1 MKNISAVAKE
11 VGLSAKTVR
20 YYESIG
26 LTSSPI
32 RGENGYRCYN
42 QNMINELNFV
52 KRARAAG
59 FNLEECKELIQ
70 LQNDEHRTAAQ
81 VKALTLEKIADIEE
95 RIATLQGMLSTLQSL
110 ASTCRGDNSPH
121 CAILEQLSNE

>member
-20 YYESIG
+20 YYESIE
-26 LTSSPI
+26 LTSAPI

-42 QNMINELNFV
+42 QSIINELNFV

-59 FNLEECKELIQ
+59 FNLEECKELIN
-70 LQNDEHRTAAQ
+70 LYKNENRTAAQ

-95 RIATLQGMLSTLQSL
+95 RIVTLQGMLSTLQSL
-110 ASTCRGDNSPH
+110 ASSCRGDNSPH
-121 CAILEQLSNE
+121 CSILEQLSNE

>member
-26 LTSSPI
+26 LTSAPI
-32 RGENGYRCYN
+32 RGENRYRYYN
-42 QNMINELNFV
+42 QDIINELNFV

-59 FNLEECKELIQ
+59 FNLEECKELIN
-70 LQNDEHRTAAQ
+70 LYKDENRTAAQ
-81 VKALTLEKIADIEE
+81 VKTLTLEKIADIEE

-110 ASTCRGDNSPH
+110 ASSCRGDNSPH
-121 CAILEQLSNE
+121 CSILEQLSNE